1 LTLNYDEALSTFAF
15 KFNLSRYNSH
25 VHVTASSANLR
36 MPASMPPSLVYARSA
51 GASAGP
57 NP

>member
-1 LTLNYDEALSTFAF
+1 MERVECGGMTAMAGLID
-15 KFNLSRYNSH
+15 SH